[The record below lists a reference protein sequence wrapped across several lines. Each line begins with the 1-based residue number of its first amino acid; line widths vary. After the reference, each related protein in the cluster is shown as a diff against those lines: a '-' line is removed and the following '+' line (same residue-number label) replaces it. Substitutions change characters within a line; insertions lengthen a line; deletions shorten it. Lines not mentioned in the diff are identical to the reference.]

1 METLVR
7 DALVS
12 DLAKIAEI
20 ESRSF
25 STPWSE
31 NAFASQLASNS
42 VFKVLIADGEI
53 VGYAVIDTQ
62 VLPESELFN
71 IAVDPEH
78 RGKGFSKLLMDAAL
92 SDVIKRGAETVL
104 LEVRASNAAAIGLYE
119 KYGFVRNGLRKGYY
133 SHPKEDAVL
142 MSRVAGERLQGV

>member
-1 METLVR
+1 MDISVR
-7 DALVS
+7 DVLES
-12 DLAKIAEI
+12 DLPRIAEI
-20 ESRSF
+20 EKRCF

-31 NAFASQLASNS
+31 NAFASQITANS
-42 VFKVLIADGEI
+42 VFKILTVDGEI

-92 SDVIKRGAETVL
+92 ADVIQRGAETVL

-119 KYGFVRNGLRKGYY
+119 KYGFKQNGVRKGYY
-133 SHPKEDAVL
+133 SQPKEDAVL
-142 MSRVAGERLQGV
+142 MCRENN